1 MIILDAIQA
10 ISMLF
15 ILYLIHNLTQ
25 IIANLVYYK
34 L

>member
-1 MIILDAIQA
+1 MIILDAIQG

-15 ILYLIHNLTQ
+15 ILYSIHNLTQ